1 MNVVYCRLTQEASL
15 TTALVNFEN
24 RKSTMDYAHPEYL
37 AEPAWLADHL
47 DDPNVRIIDCAT
59 LEAYRRAHIPGA
71 VQLPTHYYIKG
82 PPTAPGMDHG
92 TFVMPADDFAALM
105 GTLGVSNDTLVVAYD
120 DNNALVA
127 SRLWWVLRYYGH
139 DNAKVLNGGW
149 HRWLTEERPVTFHA
163 TRLTPVPFDVEV
175 RYDLM
180 VDAEYLKQ
188 VYDTPGC
195 QVLDARTDEEWA
207 GTNDRG
213 NKRAGHVPGAKHLEW
228 VRFVTRDDR
237 RTFLPAEEIE
247 RLLTEAGIERGKE
260 TITYCQ
266 GGIRAA
272 HAAFAMSLLGFENVR
287 VYDGSMR
294 DWANRDDTPLALPG

>member
-1 MNVVYCRLTQEASL
+1 ME
-15 TTALVNFEN
+15 
-24 RKSTMDYAHPEYL
+24 YAHPEYL
-37 AEPAWLADHL
+37 AEPEWLAEHL

-71 VQLPTHYYIKG
+71 VQLPTHYYIKDR
-82 PPTAPGMDHG
+82 PTEPGMDHG
-92 TFVMPADDFAALM
+92 TFVMAPDDFAALM
-105 GTLGVSNDTLVVAYD
+105 GSLGVGNDTLVVAYD

-139 DNAKVLNGGW
+139 DKAKVLNGGW
-149 HRWLTEERPVTFHA
+149 HRWLTEGRPVTFHA
-163 TRLTPVPFDVEV
+163 SRPASVPFDVDV
-175 RYDLM
+175 REEYM
-180 VDAEYLKQ
+180 VDAEYLKR
-188 VYDTPGC
+188 VYDNTAC
-195 QVLDARTDEEWA
+195 QVLDTRTDEEFA

-213 NKRAGHVPGAKHLEW
+213 NKRAGHVPGARHLEW
-228 VRFVTRDDR
+228 VRFVTRHDR
-237 RTFLPAEEIE
+237 RTFLPANEIE
-247 RLLTEAGIERGKE
+247 ALLSEAGLERGKE

-294 DWANRDDTPLALPG
+294 DWANRDDTPLTLP